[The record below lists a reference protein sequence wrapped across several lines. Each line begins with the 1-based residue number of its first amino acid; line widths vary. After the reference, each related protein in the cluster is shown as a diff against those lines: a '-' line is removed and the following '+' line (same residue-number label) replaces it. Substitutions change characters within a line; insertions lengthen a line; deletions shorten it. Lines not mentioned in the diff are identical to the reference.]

1 MPLKNKHMKTE
12 VLEDYAL
19 EKRARQK
26 GSLKKVGIIGAG
38 TMGQDIA
45 VIISKQGIDVVF
57 IDLTE
62 ERVKEIFNE
71 ISRRLDE
78 IISKWGMTKS
88 EKRAIISRITG
99 SIDYNDISDCD
110 LVIESINTKKAG
122 SSRELRKNVFK
133 KIESVVSR
141 ETILASNTSTMMI
154 SELAEVL
161 DYPDRAVGLHF
172 ITPAITVKVVEVVN
186 GVKTSDKSYE
196 FVVKFAKLIGKTPI
210 IVHESP
216 GNIST
221 RLIATIINEA
231 CETLMEGIASITSI
245 DTTMKKGYGMQF
257 GPFEM
262 ADRIGL
268 DKMVKWM
275 ENLYE
280 EFGDQKFKPS
290 PILKRLVRSGFYG
303 KTSGSGFYRYENGLA
318 TTETITYPEIN

>member
-1 MPLKNKHMKTE
+1 MKTE

-19 EKRARQK
+19 EKKSKKK
-26 GSLKKVGIIGAG
+26 GVLKKVGIIGAG
-38 TMGQDIA
+38 TMGQDIS
-45 VIISKQGIDVVF
+45 VIISKQGIDVIF
-57 IDLTE
+57 IDITE
-62 ERVKEIFNE
+62 ERIDEIYSE
-71 ISRRLDE
+71 ISLRLDE
-78 IISKWGMTKS
+78 IINKWGMTKS
-88 EKRAIISRITG
+88 EKRAIISRISG
-99 SIDYNDISDCD
+99 SVDYNDISDCD
-110 LVIESINTKKAG
+110 LIIESINTKKAG
-122 SSRELRKNVFK
+122 SSREQRQNVFR

-141 ETILASNTSTMMI
+141 DAVIASNTSTMMI
-154 SELAEVL
+154 SDLAQVL
-161 DYPDRAVGLHF
+161 EYPDRAVGLHF
-172 ITPAITVKVVEVVN
+172 ITPAITVKIVEVVK
-186 GVKTSDKSYE
+186 GVKTSDKANE
-196 FVVKFAKLIGKTPI
+196 FVVKFAKLIGKMPI

-231 CETLMEGIASITSI
+231 CETLMEGIASTTCI
-245 DTTMKKGYGMQF
+245 DTTMKNGYGMQF

-303 KTSGSGFYRYENGLA
+303 KTSGSGFYHYENGLA
-318 TTETITYPEIN
+318 TSETITYPEIK

>member
-1 MPLKNKHMKTE
+1 MKTE

-19 EKRARQK
+19 EKKAKKK
-26 GSLKKVGIIGAG
+26 GGLKKVGIIGAG
-38 TMGQDIA
+38 TMGQDIS
-45 VIISKQGIDVVF
+45 VIISKQGIDVIF
-57 IDLTE
+57 IDLADK
-62 ERVKEIFNE
+62 RVKEIFNE

-88 EKRAIISRITG
+88 EKRAIVSRISG

-110 LVIESINTKKAG
+110 LIIESINTKKAG
-122 SSRELRKNVFK
+122 SSREERQSVFR

-141 ETILASNTSTMMI
+141 DAVIASNTSTMMI
-154 SELAEVL
+154 SDLAQVL
-161 DYPDRAVGLHF
+161 EYPDRAVGLHF
-172 ITPAITVKVVEVVN
+172 ITPAITVKIVEVVK

-196 FVVKFAKLIGKTPI
+196 FVVKFAKLIGKKPI

-221 RLIATIINEA
+221 RLIVTIINEA
-231 CETLMEGIASITSI
+231 CETLMEGIASTTCI

-268 DKMVKWM
+268 DKLVKWM

-280 EFGDQKFKPS
+280 EFGDQKFK
-290 PILKRLVRSGFYG
+290 L
-303 KTSGSGFYRYENGLA
+303 
-318 TTETITYPEIN
+318 

>member
-1 MPLKNKHMKTE
+1 MKTE

-19 EKRARQK
+19 EKKAKKK
-26 GSLKKVGIIGAG
+26 GVLKKVGIIGAG
-38 TMGQDIA
+38 TMGQDIS
-45 VIISKQGIDVVF
+45 VIISKQGIDVIF
-57 IDLTE
+57 IDITE
-62 ERVKEIFNE
+62 ERIDEIYSE
-71 ISRRLDE
+71 ISLRLDE
-78 IISKWGMTKS
+78 IINKWGMTKS
-88 EKRAIISRITG
+88 EKRAIISRISG
-99 SIDYNDISDCD
+99 SVDYNDISDCD
-110 LVIESINTKKAG
+110 LIIESINTKKAG
-122 SSRELRKNVFK
+122 SSREQRQNVFR

-141 ETILASNTSTMMI
+141 DAVIASNTSTMMI
-154 SELAEVL
+154 SDLAQVL
-161 DYPDRAVGLHF
+161 EYPDRAVGLHF
-172 ITPAITVKVVEVVN
+172 ITPAITVKIVEVVK
-186 GVKTSDKSYE
+186 GVKTSDKAYE
-196 FVVKFAKLIGKTPI
+196 FVVKFAKLIGKMPI

-231 CETLMEGIASITSI
+231 CETLMEGIASTTCI
-245 DTTMKKGYGMQF
+245 DTTMKNGYGMQF

-303 KTSGSGFYRYENGLA
+303 KTSGSGFYHYENGLA
-318 TTETITYPEIN
+318 TSETITYPEIK

>member
-1 MPLKNKHMKTE
+1 MKTE

-19 EKRARQK
+19 EKKAKKK
-26 GSLKKVGIIGAG
+26 GVLKKVGIIGAG
-38 TMGQDIA
+38 TMGQDIS
-45 VIISKQGIDVVF
+45 VIISKQGIDVIF
-57 IDLTE
+57 IDITE
-62 ERVKEIFNE
+62 ERIDEIYSE
-71 ISRRLDE
+71 ISLRLDE
-78 IISKWGMTKS
+78 IINKWGMTKS
-88 EKRAIISRITG
+88 EKRAIISRISG
-99 SIDYNDISDCD
+99 SVDYNDISDCD
-110 LVIESINTKKAG
+110 LIIESINTKKAG
-122 SSRELRKNVFK
+122 SSREQRQSVFR

-141 ETILASNTSTMMI
+141 DAVIASNTSTMMI
-154 SELAEVL
+154 SDLAQVL
-161 DYPDRAVGLHF
+161 EYPDRAVGLHF
-172 ITPAITVKVVEVVN
+172 ITPAISVKIVEVVK
-186 GVKTSDKSYE
+186 GVKTSDKAYE
-196 FVVKFAKLIGKTPI
+196 FVVKFAKLIGKMPI

-231 CETLMEGIASITSI
+231 CETLMEGIASTTCI
-245 DTTMKKGYGMQF
+245 DTTMKNGYGMQF

-303 KTSGSGFYRYENGLA
+303 KTSGSGFYHYENGLA
-318 TTETITYPEIN
+318 TSETITYPEIK

>member
-1 MPLKNKHMKTE
+1 MKTE

-19 EKRARQK
+19 QK
-26 GSLKKVGIIGAG
+26 KAKKKGGLKKVGIIGAG
-38 TMGQDIA
+38 TMGQDIS
-45 VIISKQGIDVVF
+45 VIISKQGIDVIF

-62 ERVKEIFNE
+62 KRIDEIFSEISLRLNE
-71 ISRRLDE
+71 I
-78 IISKWGMTKS
+78 INKWGMTKS
-88 EKRAIISRITG
+88 EKRAIISRISG
-99 SIDYNDISDCD
+99 SVDYNDISDCD
-110 LVIESINTKKAG
+110 LIIESINTKKAG
-122 SSRELRKNVFK
+122 SSREQRQSVFR

-141 ETILASNTSTMMI
+141 DAVIASNTSTMMI
-154 SELAEVL
+154 SDLAQVL
-161 DYPDRAVGLHF
+161 EYPDRAVGLHF
-172 ITPAITVKVVEVVN
+172 ITPAISVKIVEVVK
-186 GVKTSDKSYE
+186 GVKTSDKAYE
-196 FVVKFAKLIGKTPI
+196 FVVKFAKLIGKKPI

-231 CETLMEGIASITSI
+231 CETLMEGIASTTCI
-245 DTTMKKGYGMQF
+245 DTTMKNGYGMQF

-303 KTSGSGFYRYENGLA
+303 KTSGSGFYHYENGLA
-318 TTETITYPEIN
+318 TSETITYPEIT

>member
-1 MPLKNKHMKTE
+1 MKTE

-19 EKRARQK
+19 EKKVKKK
-26 GSLKKVGIIGAG
+26 GGLKKVGIIGAG
-38 TMGQDIA
+38 TMGQDIS
-45 VIISKQGIDVVF
+45 VIISKQGIDVIF

-62 ERVKEIFNE
+62 ERIDEIFSEISLRLNE
-71 ISRRLDE
+71 I
-78 IISKWGMTKS
+78 INKWGMTKS
-88 EKRAIISRITG
+88 EKRAIISRISG
-99 SIDYNDISDCD
+99 SVDYNDISDCD
-110 LVIESINTKKAG
+110 LIIESINTKKAG
-122 SSRELRKNVFK
+122 SSREQRQSVFR

-141 ETILASNTSTMMI
+141 DAVIASNTSTMMI
-154 SELAEVL
+154 SDLAQVL
-161 DYPDRAVGLHF
+161 EYPDRAVGLHF
-172 ITPAITVKVVEVVN
+172 ITPAITVKIVEVVK

-196 FVVKFAKLIGKTPI
+196 FVVKFAKLIGKKPI

-231 CETLMEGIASITSI
+231 CETLMEGIASTTCI

-303 KTSGSGFYRYENGLA
+303 KTSGSGFYHYENGLA
-318 TTETITYPEIN
+318 TSETITYPEIK

>member
-1 MPLKNKHMKTE
+1 MKTE

-19 EKRARQK
+19 EKKAKKK
-26 GSLKKVGIIGAG
+26 GVLKKVGIIGAG
-38 TMGQDIA
+38 TMGQDIS
-45 VIISKQGIDVVF
+45 VIISKQGIDVIF
-57 IDLTE
+57 IDITE
-62 ERVKEIFNE
+62 ERIDEIFSE
-71 ISRRLDE
+71 ISLRLDE
-78 IISKWGMTKS
+78 IINKWGMTKS
-88 EKRAIISRITG
+88 EKRAIISRISG
-99 SIDYNDISDCD
+99 SVDYNDISDCD
-110 LVIESINTKKAG
+110 LIIESINTKKAG
-122 SSRELRKNVFK
+122 SSREQRQNVFR

-141 ETILASNTSTMMI
+141 DAVIASNTSTMMI
-154 SELAEVL
+154 SDLAQVL
-161 DYPDRAVGLHF
+161 EYPDRAVGLHF
-172 ITPAITVKVVEVVN
+172 ITPAITVKIVEVVK
-186 GVKTSDKSYE
+186 GVKTSDKANE
-196 FVVKFAKLIGKTPI
+196 FVVKFAKLIGKMPI

-231 CETLMEGIASITSI
+231 CETLMEGIASTTCI
-245 DTTMKKGYGMQF
+245 DTTMKNGYGMQF

-303 KTSGSGFYRYENGLA
+303 KTSGSGFYHYENGLA
-318 TTETITYPEIN
+318 TSETITYPEIK

>member
-1 MPLKNKHMKTE
+1 MKTE

-19 EKRARQK
+19 EKKAKKK
-26 GSLKKVGIIGAG
+26 GVLKKVGIIGAG
-38 TMGQDIA
+38 TMGQDIS
-45 VIISKQGIDVVF
+45 VIISKQGIDVIF
-57 IDLTE
+57 IDITE
-62 ERVKEIFNE
+62 ERIDEIYSE
-71 ISRRLDE
+71 ISLRLDE
-78 IISKWGMTKS
+78 IINKWGMTKS
-88 EKRAIISRITG
+88 EKRAIISRISG
-99 SIDYNDISDCD
+99 SVDYNDISDCD
-110 LVIESINTKKAG
+110 LIIESINTKKAG
-122 SSRELRKNVFK
+122 SSREQRQNVFR

-141 ETILASNTSTMMI
+141 DAVIASNTSTMMI
-154 SELAEVL
+154 SDLAQVL
-161 DYPDRAVGLHF
+161 EYPDRAVGLHF
-172 ITPAITVKVVEVVN
+172 ITPAITVKIVEVVK
-186 GVKTSDKSYE
+186 GVKTSDKAYE
-196 FVVKFAKLIGKTPI
+196 FVVKFAKLIGKMPI

-231 CETLMEGIASITSI
+231 CETLMEGIASTTCI
-245 DTTMKKGYGMQF
+245 DTTMKNGYGMQF

-303 KTSGSGFYRYENGLA
+303 KTSGFGFYHYENGLA
-318 TTETITYPEIN
+318 TSETITYPEIK

>member
-1 MPLKNKHMKTE
+1 MKTE

-19 EKRARQK
+19 EKKAKKK
-26 GSLKKVGIIGAG
+26 GGLKKVGIIGAG
-38 TMGQDIA
+38 TMGQDIS
-45 VIISKQGIDVVF
+45 VIISKQGIDVIF
-57 IDLTE
+57 IDLADK
-62 ERVKEIFNE
+62 RVKEIFNE

-88 EKRAIISRITG
+88 EKRAIVSRISG

-110 LVIESINTKKAG
+110 LIIESINTKKAG
-122 SSRELRKNVFK
+122 SSREERQSVFR

-141 ETILASNTSTMMI
+141 DAVIASNTSTMMI
-154 SELAEVL
+154 SDLAQVL
-161 DYPDRAVGLHF
+161 EYPDRAVGLHF
-172 ITPAITVKVVEVVN
+172 ITPAITVKIVEVVK

-196 FVVKFAKLIGKTPI
+196 FVVKFAKLIGKKPI

-221 RLIATIINEA
+221 RLIVTIINEA
-231 CETLMEGIASITSI
+231 CETLMEGIASTTCI

-268 DKMVKWM
+268 DKLVKWM

-280 EFGDQKFKPS
+280 EFGDQKFKPN

-303 KTSGSGFYRYENGLA
+303 KTSGSGFYHYENGLA
-318 TTETITYPEIN
+318 TTETITYHEIK

>member
-1 MPLKNKHMKTE
+1 MMKTE

-19 EKRARQK
+19 EKRTRQK

-45 VIISKQGIDVVF
+45 VITSKQGIDVIF

-62 ERVKEIFNE
+62 ERVKEIFTE
-71 ISRRLDE
+71 ISIRLDE

-99 SIDYNDISDCD
+99 SVDYNDISDCD

-122 SSRELRKNVFK
+122 SSRELRKNVFR

-141 ETILASNTSTMMI
+141 DAIIASNTSTLMI
-154 SELAEVL
+154 SDLAQAL

-172 ITPAITVKVVEVVN
+172 ITPAITVKIVEVVK
-186 GVKTSDKSYE
+186 GVKTSDNSYE
-196 FVVKFAKLIGKTPI
+196 FVIKFAKFIGKIPVTI
-210 IVHESP
+210 HESP

-231 CETLMEGIASITSI
+231 CETLMEGIASTTSI

-268 DKMVKWM
+268 DKLVKWL

-280 EFGDQKFKPS
+280 EFGDQQFKPN
-290 PILKRLVRSGFYG
+290 PILKRMVRSGFYG
-303 KTSGSGFYRYENGLA
+303 KTSGSGFYHYENGLA
-318 TTETITYPEIN
+318 TSETITYPEIK

>member
-1 MPLKNKHMKTE
+1 MKTE

-19 EKRARQK
+19 EKKAKKK
-26 GSLKKVGIIGAG
+26 GGLKKVGIIGAG
-38 TMGQDIA
+38 TMGQDIS
-45 VIISKQGIDVVF
+45 VIISKQGIDVIF

-62 ERVKEIFNE
+62 KRIDEIFSEISLRLNE
-71 ISRRLDE
+71 I
-78 IISKWGMTKS
+78 INKWGMTKS
-88 EKRAIISRITG
+88 EKRAIISRISG
-99 SIDYNDISDCD
+99 SVDYNDISDCD
-110 LVIESINTKKAG
+110 LIIESINTKKAG
-122 SSRELRKNVFK
+122 SSREQRQSVFR

-141 ETILASNTSTMMI
+141 DAVIASNTSTMMI
-154 SELAEVL
+154 SDLAQVL
-161 DYPDRAVGLHF
+161 EYPDRAVGLHF
-172 ITPAITVKVVEVVN
+172 ITPAISVKIVEVVK

-196 FVVKFAKLIGKTPI
+196 FVVKFAKLIGKMPI

-231 CETLMEGIASITSI
+231 CETLMEGIASTTCI
-245 DTTMKKGYGMQF
+245 DTTMKNGYGMQF

-303 KTSGSGFYRYENGLA
+303 KTSGSGFYHYENGLA
-318 TTETITYPEIN
+318 TSETITYPEIK